1 VGDGRYEIARLLGE
15 GSRKRVFLGYDRRL
29 DRQVA
34 IALIETGGLD
44 AATLAR
50 VRSEARALGK
60 LGDHPNTVTV
70 HDTGEEPGRIF
81 IVSQLMA
88 GGDVQQYLERFPGRR
103 LPLGD
108 ALRIAEQVCRAL
120 AHAHRHGI
128 VHRDL
133 KPANVWLDADDTAKL
148 GDFGAALTAER
159 THPTAPGTVVG
170 TPAYMSPEQ
179 ALGDRTDAR
188 SDLYSLGAML
198 YEMTTGRPPFV
209 AADAVGV
216 VSQHVNAPPAPPSS
230 LAPSI
235 PPALDDLILAL
246 LAKSRDDRPPT
257 AEAVSERLRA
267 LMGPAGAGPPTLDS
281 GAAAP
286 RPPARPRHRVAAGL
300 AASLAFGALMAIVA
314 RRASVPAPPA
324 RLVVGV
330 MAFEAPGATPDVDRI
345 RQSTRDSLN
354 TILSQVEELRVYAKE
369 MIDFKR
375 EKLGLREFEV
385 AQELGITKM
394 VSGTISAAGAD
405 IALEVRVVDVGS
417 GFLDASILRARPR
430 TQLIELQNEVATEI
444 LKSLKVPLSPARL
457 EELFAHRGNQTLDS
471 YNRLYDAL
479 GDPVEEEK
487 RPAPPPPPPGGSS
500 LLGIDVAWADEV
512 ARDEARIRALL
523 EDYRAA
529 FEARDVDR
537 LASLQVE
544 MTGAQRAA
552 LGRYFENARNLAVQL
567 LDLEITV
574 EGDEALAT
582 YRRVDTFQDARS
594 GEAMRLEVR
603 LSTLLARRDDGTW
616 RIRGRK

>member
-1 VGDGRYEIARLLGE
+1 
-15 GSRKRVFLGYDRRL
+15 
-29 DRQVA
+29 
-34 IALIETGGLD
+34 
-44 AATLAR
+44 
-50 VRSEARALGK
+50 
-60 LGDHPNTVTV
+60 
-70 HDTGEEPGRIF
+70 
-81 IVSQLMA
+81 MA

-133 KPANVWLDADDTAKL
+133 KPANVWLDADGTAKL

-188 SDLYSLGAML
+188 SDLYSLGAMF

-209 AADAVGV
+209 AGTPSARLAARQRAAGAPLEPRAFDPARARRPDPRPAGQ
-216 VSQHVNAPPAPPSS
+216 VSRRPPADGGGGRRTSPCPHGDGRCG
-230 LAPSI
+230 APD
-235 PPALDDLILAL
+235 A
-246 LAKSRDDRPPT
+246 
-257 AEAVSERLRA
+257 RL
-267 LMGPAGAGPPTLDS
+267 

-300 AASLAFGALMAIVA
+300 AAALAFGVLMAIVA
-314 RRASVPAPPA
+314 RRTSLPAPPA

-405 IALEVRVVDVGS
+405 VALEVRVVDVGS

-457 EELFAHRGNQTLDS
+457 EELFAHRGNETLDN

-487 RPAPPPPPPGGSS
+487 RPAPPPPGGSS
-500 LLGIDVAWADEV
+500 SSPSTSPGPTRRIGTRRGPVHSWRTTARPSRRGTSIAW
-512 ARDEARIRALL
+512 
-523 EDYRAA
+523 
-529 FEARDVDR
+529 
-537 LASLQVE
+537 
-544 MTGAQRAA
+544 
-552 LGRYFENARNLAVQL
+552 
-567 LDLEITV
+567 
-574 EGDEALAT
+574 
-582 YRRVDTFQDARS
+582 RRSR
-594 GEAMRLEVR
+594 
-603 LSTLLARRDDGTW
+603 W
-616 RIRGRK
+616 R

>member
-1 VGDGRYEIARLLGE
+1 
-15 GSRKRVFLGYDRRL
+15 
-29 DRQVA
+29 
-34 IALIETGGLD
+34 
-44 AATLAR
+44 
-50 VRSEARALGK
+50 
-60 LGDHPNTVTV
+60 
-70 HDTGEEPGRIF
+70 
-81 IVSQLMA
+81 
-88 GGDVQQYLERFPGRR
+88 
-103 LPLGD
+103 
-108 ALRIAEQVCRAL
+108 
-120 AHAHRHGI
+120 
-128 VHRDL
+128 
-133 KPANVWLDADDTAKL
+133 
-148 GDFGAALTAER
+148 
-159 THPTAPGTVVG
+159 
-170 TPAYMSPEQ
+170 
-179 ALGDRTDAR
+179 
-188 SDLYSLGAML
+188 
-198 YEMTTGRPPFV
+198 
-209 AADAVGV
+209 
-216 VSQHVNAPPAPPSS
+216 
-230 LAPSI
+230 
-235 PPALDDLILAL
+235 
-246 LAKSRDDRPPT
+246 
-257 AEAVSERLRA
+257 
-267 LMGPAGAGPPTLDS
+267 
-281 GAAAP
+281 
-286 RPPARPRHRVAAGL
+286 
-300 AASLAFGALMAIVA
+300 MAIVA